1 LWLNEGFATWIEY
14 LSIDYCIPEWGIW
27 NYYAVDHLM
36 RAFELDSLENSH
48 PIEVKVGNPDEI
60 NQIFD
65 SISYCKGSSII
76 RMLND
81 YIGNA
86 DFVSGLQSYLKKF
99 QYMNAT
105 TDDLWRELSV
115 SSRKNIAELMETW
128 TKHAGYPVIE
138 VKKKINT
145 ENQHTILCLHQE
157 KFLKVPD
164 AGVSNKEDLVWK
176 VPITLRTKSSYPSVL
191 FRHLLDRK
199 TCEIDCGVI
208 PENDWILLNHD
219 YTCFYRSKY
228 SAEMFNQILNALEEN
243 PENVGSSLD
252 RIGIVNDSFALV

>member
-1 LWLNEGFATWIEY
+1 
-14 LSIDYCIPEWGIW
+14 
-27 NYYAVDHLM
+27 M

-86 DFVSGLQSYLKKF
+86 DFVKGLQSYLKKF
-99 QYMNAT
+99 QYMNAA
-105 TDDLWRELSV
+105 TDDLWRELSN
-115 SSRKNIAELMETW
+115 SSNKDIAGLMDSW
-128 TKHAGYPVIE
+128 TKHAGYPLIE
-138 VKKKINT
+138 IKKKINP
-145 ENQHTILCLHQE
+145 ENRHTILCLKQE
-157 KFLKVPD
+157 KFLKIPD
-164 AGVSNKEDLVWK
+164 LDSTIKKNLVWK
-176 VPITLRTKSSYPSVL
+176 VPITWRTKSTFPNVKL
-191 FRHLLDRK
+191 RHLFDTK
-199 TCEIDCGVI
+199 TFEIDCGVV

-219 YTCFYRSKY
+219 YTGFYRSKY
-228 SAEMFNQILNALEEN
+228 STEMFNDILRALKEN
-243 PENVGSSLD
+243 PENVGTSLD